1 MRLVAA
7 VLILSSAA
15 AAAVPAPP
23 PPPVWNPAAREN
35 GQLAPAFTFATIA
48 PVLKAIGASYQR
60 SDAEPGRQA
69 LRVTFRNGRVAILT
83 LSSCEQRGCKALSI
97 QSFWK
102 PSTPLPADPLA
113 AAIEK
118 FNQRYAFAKAY
129 VTADGRPSLQR
140 YLTADY
146 GFIRGDL
153 AVNLLVFSDQ
163 AERFAV
169 DYLEPLAKAGK

>member
-1 MRLVAA
+1 MWLVAA
-7 VLILSSAA
+7 ALIQASTG
-15 AAAVPAPP
+15 AVSAPP
-23 PPPVWNPAAREN
+23 PSPPPPIWNPAAREN
-35 GQLAPAFTFATIA
+35 RQLLPAFTLTTIA
-48 PVLKAIGASYQR
+48 PVLDAIGARYER
-60 SDAEPGRQA
+60 GDAGGV
-69 LRVTFRNGRVAILT
+69 RVTFRNGRVAVLS
-83 LSSCEQRGCKALSI
+83 LSSCETRGCKALSI

-102 PSTPLPADPLA
+102 PGTPLPADRLA

-118 FNQRYAFAKAY
+118 FNQRFAFAKAY

-153 AVNLLVFSDQ
+153 AVNLLVFADQ
-163 AERFAV
+163 AERLAV

>member
-1 MRLVAA
+1 MWLVAVA
-7 VLILSSAA
+7 LFQAT
-15 AAAVPAPP
+15 AAVVPAPQPAPP

-35 GQLAPAFTFATIA
+35 RQLLPAFSLTTIV
-48 PVLKAIGASYQR
+48 PVLDAIGARYER
-60 SDAEPGRQA
+60 SEGGG
-69 LRVTFRNGRVAILT
+69 LRVTFRNARVAVLN
-83 LSSCEQRGCKALSI
+83 LSSCEARGCKALSI

-102 PSTPLPADPLA
+102 PSEPLPADRLD

-153 AVNLLVFSDQ
+153 AVNLLVFADQ
-163 AERFAV
+163 AERLAV
-169 DYLEPLAKAGK
+169 DYLEPLAKAK

>member
-1 MRLVAA
+1 MWLVAVA
-7 VLILSSAA
+7 LLQSTAA
-15 AAAVPAPP
+15 PPPAPQPPAPP

-35 GQLAPAFTFATIA
+35 RQLLPAFTLGTIV
-48 PVLKAIGASYQR
+48 PVLDAIGARYER
-60 SDAEPGRQA
+60 SDGGGV
-69 LRVTFRNGRVAILT
+69 RVTFRNGRVAVLS
-83 LSSCEQRGCKALSI
+83 LSSCETRGCKALSI

-102 PSTPLPADPLA
+102 PATPFPADRLD

-118 FNQRYAFAKAY
+118 FNQRFAFAKAY

-153 AVNLLVFSDQ
+153 AVNLLVFADQ
-163 AERFAV
+163 AERLAV